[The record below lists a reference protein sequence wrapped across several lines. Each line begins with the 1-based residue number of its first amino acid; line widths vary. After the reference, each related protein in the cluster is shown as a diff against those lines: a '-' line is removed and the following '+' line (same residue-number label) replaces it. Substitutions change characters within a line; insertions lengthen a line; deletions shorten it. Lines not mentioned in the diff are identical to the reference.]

1 MSKSHRPV
9 LAPGPEHPISVSA
22 QETHVTI
29 SARGELIAANAK
41 ALQLNEHVYAPVFYV
56 DRQAV
61 DTRRLQRSDH
71 TSWCPYKGEANY
83 FHLLLENGERL
94 ENAVWTYEAPFDAVA
109 SIRDRLGFYPD
120 RVAVE
125 RV

>member
-1 MSKSHRPV
+1 MSKSERPV
-9 LAPGPEHPISVSA
+9 LTPGPEHPIIVSDH
-22 QETHVTI
+22 EIDVTI
-29 SARGELIAANAK
+29 SARGELLAADAK
-41 ALQLNEHVYAPVFYV
+41 ALELKEHVYAPVLYV
-56 DRQAV
+56 GRKALDSTQ
-61 DTRRLQRSDH
+61 LERSEH

-94 ENAVWTYEAPFDAVA
+94 ENAVWTYEEPFQAVA
-109 SIRDRLGFYPD
+109 LIKDRLGFYPD